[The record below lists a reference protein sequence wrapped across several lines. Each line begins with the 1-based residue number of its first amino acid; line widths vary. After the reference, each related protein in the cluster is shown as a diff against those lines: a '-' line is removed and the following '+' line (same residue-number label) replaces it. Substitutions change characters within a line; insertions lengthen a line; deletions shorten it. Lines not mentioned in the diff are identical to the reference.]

1 MDEKLAYTE
10 CELRYIDQGYDI
22 ESAAAACAE
31 ADRRS
36 SDEESGKSSRDESWD
51 EYWGET

>member
-1 MDEKLAYTE
+1 MEERLYYTD
-10 CELRYIDQGYDI
+10 CELRYLDQGFDI

-36 SDEESGKSSRDESWD
+36 SDEESGKSSGDESRD
-51 EYWGET
+51 DYWGET